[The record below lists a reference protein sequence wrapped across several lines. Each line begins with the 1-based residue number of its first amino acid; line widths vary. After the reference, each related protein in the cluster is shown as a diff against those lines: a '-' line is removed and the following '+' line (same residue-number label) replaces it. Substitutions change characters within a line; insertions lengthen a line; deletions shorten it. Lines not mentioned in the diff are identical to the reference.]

1 MEDSALVLE
10 MMKSTGEFLFG
21 MKQSHRPMKA
31 LMHGEIFILEHLDRK
46 NDTMTPGELSA
57 IMGGS
62 SARTAIALR
71 NLEKKGYIKRDIDKA
86 DRRKIL
92 VSITGEGQT
101 LAREERESV
110 LTKMK
115 QIIGELGEDDAREY
129 IRIIG
134 RITEIT
140 RKL

>member
-1 MEDSALVLE
+1 
-10 MMKSTGEFLFG
+10 MMKSTGEFMFS
-21 MKQSHRPMKA
+21 MKKSHKPMKA

-46 NDTMTPGELSA
+46 NDVMMPGELSA

-71 NLEKKGYIKRDIDKA
+71 NLEQKGYIERETDRT

-92 VSITGEGQT
+92 VTITGEGRK
-101 LAREERESV
+101 LAREEREEV
-110 LTKMK
+110 LMKMK
-115 QIIGELGEDDAREY
+115 QIIDELGEDDAREY
-129 IRIIG
+129 IRIVG
-134 RITEIT
+134 RIVAIA